1 VRQLLADNRITN
13 HGIGSQVDIM
23 SENDIADPKQSRS
36 AESSSFLVRLWRE
49 PQADGEGPV
58 RVYLRNL
65 KTGEEIYLGD
75 PRRVGEILDLEA
87 DATRQDVEDDERQA
101 GVQAG

>member
-1 VRQLLADNRITN
+1 VIAKQRITN
-13 HGIGSQVDIM
+13 NERRNQADLM
-23 SENDIADPKQSRS
+23 SSNDTTDSKETRS
-36 AESSSFLVRLWRE
+36 AESSSFLVRMWRE

-75 PRRVGEILDLEA
+75 PRRVGEILELEA
-87 DATRQDVEDDERQA
+87 DVTRGHDEEESRQSGERA
-101 GVQAG
+101 G

>member
-1 VRQLLADNRITN
+1 
-13 HGIGSQVDIM
+13 M
-23 SENDIADPKQSRS
+23 SANDTENSRESRS
-36 AESSSFLVRLWRE
+36 TESSSFLVRLWRE

-87 DATRQDVEDDERQA
+87 DATRQNVDDEERQPGIQA
-101 GVQAG
+101 G